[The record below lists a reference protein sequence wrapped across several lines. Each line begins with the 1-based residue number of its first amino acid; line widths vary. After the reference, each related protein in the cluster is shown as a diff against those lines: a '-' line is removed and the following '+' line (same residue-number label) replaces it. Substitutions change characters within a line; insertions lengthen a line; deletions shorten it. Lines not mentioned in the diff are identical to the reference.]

1 MRIKKISIF
10 GLFGMFNHEIPLN
23 QAEHITILYGMN
35 GMGKTTVF
43 RIIDAFFNIDDKKL
57 NELPFKKAVIEF
69 DNEEVF
75 EIIKEKESVTILNPK
90 IGYINFNKNGNT
102 SSNGMEKEVKD
113 AINQIKPYFIET
125 QRLINLQNKI
135 ATYFEINHWGLPSY
149 DSQQN
154 ILNCNADFLT
164 LIYKIYDVRDKLS
177 SHLRFTLSDRVAN
190 GEVQTDYTKEKLLE
204 EIQKV
209 NETIRRQKSVGL
221 IESDLEGFSWN
232 TDNLNPIKI
241 AIFAVDVQDAQK
253 ILSAFDDIYKKLV
266 LFLEI
271 LNERR
276 LVFKK
281 ISIDLQKGF
290 IITNEKGEI
299 LSLTQLSAGEQNE
312 LILLYFLLFKIPSN
326 SLIMIDEPEISLHI
340 DWQHE
345 FIQDME
351 EIIKLRGFDVMLA
364 THSPDIVNG
373 RSELTVSLNKN
384 EIEAYSN

>member
-10 GLFGMFNHEIPLN
+10 GLFDMFNHEIPLN

-43 RIIDAFFNIDDKKL
+43 KIIDAFFKNNL
-57 NELPFKKAVIEF
+57 HHFPFRELKIEMNDGTIHQILKENNGF
-69 DNEEVF
+69 NYLKDQEPMDGFLEE
-75 EIIKEKESVTILNPK
+75 EIKK
-90 IGYINFNKNGNT
+90 IGFNT
-102 SSNGMEKEVKD
+102 
-113 AINQIKPYFIET
+113 YFIDS
-125 QRLINLQNKI
+125 QRLIRSNSSSNVYHSFQKSSRLR
-135 ATYFEINHWGLPSY
+135 WGAEPEE
-149 DSQQN
+149 N
-154 ILNCNADFLT
+154 IYHCNEDFLSIIESLHNSRSYLLT
-164 LIYKIYDVRDKLS
+164 N
-177 SHLRFTLSDRVAN
+177 LRFSLADRVVKGN
-190 GEVQTDYTKEKLLE
+190 VNTDYTKEQLVSQINELNKKIEKLEAIRLLLPDF
-204 EIQKV
+204 V
-209 NETIRRQKSVGL
+209 NYSSE
-221 IESDLEGFSWN
+221 IESLS
-232 TDNLNPIKI
+232 PIQM
-241 AIFAVDVQDAQK
+241 AILATDVQDMQK
-253 ILSAFDDIYKKLV
+253 ILEVYDEIYEKLA

-290 IITNEKGEI
+290 IITNDKGEI

-384 EIEAYSN
+384 EIEPYSN